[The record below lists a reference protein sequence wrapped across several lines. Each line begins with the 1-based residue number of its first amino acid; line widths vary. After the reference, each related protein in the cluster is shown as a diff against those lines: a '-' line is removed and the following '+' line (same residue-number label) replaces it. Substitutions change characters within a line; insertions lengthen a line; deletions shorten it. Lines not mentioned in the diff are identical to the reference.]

1 MPVRKGRGSQSA
13 RVDMPADADSSVLPD
28 LASMG
33 EQCDWLR
40 ERLGLHPATVIELVL
55 LDTEQMTRI
64 HVAYLAEPGPTDVMA
79 FPMDPPVAA
88 GACLPPTERHP
99 ILRSY
104 LDTVLAGFRAEYGP
118 GAVADFVATTRGWEA
133 PILDDR
139 ARPRYSRAIAP
150 DPALGAEID
159 AALAALGG
167 LHPGR
172 RSPAP

>member
-88 GACLPPTERHP
+88 GACLPPDAPPPLLGEIVLCPDFIAATDEPEPLAVRCALRITHAMLHLIGHDHADDVGRERM
-99 ILRSY
+99 
-104 LDTVLAGFRAEYGP
+104 FAEQERLMH
-118 GAVADFVATTRGWEA
+118 DWLQR
-133 PILDDR
+133 
-139 ARPRYSRAIAP
+139 
-150 DPALGAEID
+150 
-159 AALAALGG
+159 
-167 LHPGR
+167 
-172 RSPAP
+172 